1 MELMI
6 NGTSR
11 SVSPD
16 VRTIEQL
23 LESLQLGEKR
33 VIVEWNQQILQK
45 EDHGT
50 TMIGSGDTLEIVHFV
65 GGG

>member
-6 NGTSR
+6 NGKSR

-23 LESLQLGEKR
+23 LQSLQLGEKR

-45 EDHGT
+45 EEHGT
-50 TMIGSGDTLEIVHFV
+50 TMIESGDTLEIVHFV